1 MNRSLRRLY
10 LTLSGGIALLLLMLG
25 YWQVVDASDL
35 RDRPGNLQTLQAER
49 LIDRGKIVSADGQ
62 VLATTR
68 ARRVK
73 GQKVYERVY
82 PRGSLA
88 AHVVGYSSE
97 REGKTG
103 IEATY
108 NRYLSGSFGTEPLL
122 QRLNLKE
129 KAGAD
134 VRLSLDT
141 RVQEVAEEEL
151 GDQRGA
157 VVALDPR
164 TGQVIAMASSPGFDL
179 SRVATGFSE
188 IASQPGSPLL
198 NRAVQGR
205 YPPGSTFKVVTATAA
220 LESGVYEP
228 DTEFPGGSSFD
239 TPGGPIRNFGN
250 TSFGRHTLTTAL
262 TKSINTTFATIGDVL
277 GAERLGATMTAFG
290 FGERPPIDLPDVQA
304 SGRRSGDE
312 ILPNDQEGEDAARI
326 AIGQEQL
333 TVTPLQMAM
342 VAGAIANGGTL
353 MAPRLMERITDRG
366 GSVVQR
372 ADPQEISQVASAA
385 NAAAL
390 TDMMEDV
397 VREGTGTAAALSSA
411 GVTVAGKTGT
421 AESGDPDRNQAWF
434 IGFAPSDDPA
444 VAVAVVLEDTP
455 ETGGAVAAPI
465 AAQVMRAA
473 VEAARP

>member
-1 MNRSLRRLY
+1 MNRSIRRLY
-10 LTLSGGIALLLLMLG
+10 LTMAGGFALLLLMLG

-35 RDRPGNLQTLQAER
+35 RDRPGNPQTLQAER
-49 LIDRGKIVSADGQ
+49 LIDRGKIISADGQ

-68 ARRVK
+68 ARRVH

-82 PRGSLA
+82 PRGTLA

-108 NRYLSGSFGTEPLL
+108 NRYLTGSFGTEPLL

-141 RVQEVAEEEL
+141 RVQEVAEEAL

-164 TGQVIAMASSPGFDL
+164 TGQVIAMASTPGFDL
-179 SRVATGFSE
+179 SKVASSFPE
-188 IASQPGSPLL
+188 IASQQGAPLL
-198 NRAVQGR
+198 NRAVQGL
-205 YPPGSTFKVVTATAA
+205 YPPGSTFKVVTATSA
-220 LESGVYEP
+220 LDSGVYQP
-228 DTEFPGGSSFD
+228 DTEFPGGSVFN

-250 TSFGRHTLTTAL
+250 QTFGRHTLTTAL

-277 GAERLGATMTAFG
+277 GPERLGATMTAFG
-290 FGERPPIDLPDVQA
+290 FGERPPIDLPDVQV
-304 SGRRSGDE
+304 SGRRSGDK
-312 ILPNDQEGEDAARI
+312 ILPNDQEGEDTPRI

-342 VAGAIANGGTL
+342 VAGAIADGGTL

-372 ADPQEISQVASAA
+372 ADPQEISQVTSPE
-385 NAAAL
+385 NAAAM
-390 TDMMEDV
+390 TSMMEDV

-421 AESGDPDRNQAWF
+421 AETDNPEKNQAWF
-434 IGFAPSDDPA
+434 IGFAPSRDPA
-444 VAVAVVLEDTP
+444 VAVAVVVEDTP
-455 ETGGAVAAPI
+455 SEGGTVAAPI
-465 AAQVMRAA
+465 AAQVMRAV
-473 VEAARP
+473 VEARP

>member
-1 MNRSLRRLY
+1 MNRSIRRLY
-10 LTLSGGIALLLLMLG
+10 LTMAGGFALLLLMLG

-35 RDRPGNLQTLQAER
+35 RDRPGNPQTLQAER
-49 LIDRGKIVSADGQ
+49 LIDRGKIISADGQ

-68 ARRVK
+68 ARRVH

-82 PRGSLA
+82 PRGTLA

-108 NRYLSGSFGTEPLL
+108 NRYLTGSFGTEPLL

-141 RVQEVAEEEL
+141 RVQEVAEEAL

-164 TGQVIAMASSPGFDL
+164 TGQVIAMASTPGFDL
-179 SRVATGFSE
+179 SKVASSFPE
-188 IASQPGSPLL
+188 IASQQGAPLL
-198 NRAVQGR
+198 NRAVQGL
-205 YPPGSTFKVVTATAA
+205 YPPGSTFKVVTATSA
-220 LESGVYEP
+220 LDSGVYQP
-228 DTEFPGGSSFD
+228 DTEFPGGSVFN

-250 TSFGRHTLTTAL
+250 QTFGRHTLTTAL

-277 GAERLGATMTAFG
+277 GPQRLGATMTAFG
-290 FGERPPIDLPDVQA
+290 FGERPPIDLPDVQV
-304 SGRRSGDE
+304 SGRRSGDK
-312 ILPNDQEGEDAARI
+312 ILLNDQEGEDTARI

-333 TVTPLQMAM
+333 AVTPLQMAM
-342 VAGAIANGGTL
+342 VAGAIADGGTL

-372 ADPQEISQVASAA
+372 ADPQEISQVTSPE
-385 NAAAL
+385 NAAAM
-390 TDMMEDV
+390 TSMMEDV
-397 VREGTGTAAALSSA
+397 VREGTGTAAALQ
-411 GVTVAGKTGT
+411 GIEVAGKTGT
-421 AESGDPDRNQAWF
+421 AELNIARGIDQPWF
-434 IGFAPSDDPA
+434 IGFAPRSNPKIAIA
-444 VAVAVVLEDTP
+444 VTLENIV
-455 ETGGAVAAPI
+455 GGQGGIVAAPI
-465 AAQVMRAA
+465 AKQVMERLL
-473 VEAARP
+473 R